1 MGHVGG
7 PHYFSIQRLN
17 CVINLVSTRVCC
29 CAETLLLSSGLTALG
44 SAYVYA
50 NHYANERFAKTT
62 PSAPN
67 DIEENLPV
75 SVDGER
81 LSKTCAPAKF

>member
-1 MGHVGG
+1 MLLRGNVTLILVGWR
-7 PHYFSIQRLN
+7 P
-17 CVINLVSTRVCC
+17 
-29 CAETLLLSSGLTALG
+29 LG

>member
-1 MGHVGG
+1 
-7 PHYFSIQRLN
+7 
-17 CVINLVSTRVCC
+17 LVLPT
-29 CAETLLLSSGLTALG
+29 
-44 SAYVYA
+44 VYA

-81 LSKTCAPAKF
+81 FGKTCAPAKV